1 MLLNLPIGRKP
12 KEKSLHVL
20 AGALD
25 ILGTMSQK
33 PRVPSPISYH
43 QQLKVFLVVYLSTSR
58 RRNFRFQLL

>member
-12 KEKSLHVL
+12 KEKSLHAL
-20 AGALD
+20 ALGL
-25 ILGTMSQK
+25 LGTMSQK

-58 RRNFRFQLL
+58 RRNVDVQLL